1 MGAGGIKKRALASM
15 SRVSATVVMATT
27 MRGTP
32 AAIPHEIVKT
42 KSEFRAQGK
51 ALNLQDIQSTYC
63 REACQKSRSNA

>member
-1 MGAGGIKKRALASM
+1 
-15 SRVSATVVMATT
+15 VMATT